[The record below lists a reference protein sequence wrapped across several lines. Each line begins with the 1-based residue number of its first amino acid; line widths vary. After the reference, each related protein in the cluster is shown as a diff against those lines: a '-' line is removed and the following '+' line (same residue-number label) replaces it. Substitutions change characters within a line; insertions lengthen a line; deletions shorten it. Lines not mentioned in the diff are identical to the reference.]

1 MNVDFK
7 GYDENVATFIV
18 SGNLSEGQ
26 FVTIADD
33 YTVEAASS
41 GDEIIGCCVGVRDGY
56 AAVQLSGYVEAKSNG
71 TVNVGL
77 TGLSAYSADTV
88 QASNSAGKH
97 KVIYSDSEN
106 NKVGFIL

>member
-7 GYDENVATFIV
+7 GYDENVATFIA
-18 SGNLSEGQ
+18 SGSLSVGQ
-26 FVTIADD
+26 FVTISDD
-33 YTVEAASS
+33 FTVTAASS
-41 GDEIIGCCVGVRDGY
+41 GDEILGYCVGVRDGY
-56 AAVQLSGYVEAKSNG
+56 AAVQLSGYVEAKSSG

-88 QASNSAGKH
+88 QASANASKH

-106 NKVGFIL
+106 HIVGIIL